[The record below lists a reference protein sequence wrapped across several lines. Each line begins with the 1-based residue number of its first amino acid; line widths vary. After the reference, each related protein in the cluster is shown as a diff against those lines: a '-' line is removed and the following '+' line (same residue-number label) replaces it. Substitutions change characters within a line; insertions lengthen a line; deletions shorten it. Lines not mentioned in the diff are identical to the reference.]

1 MKNIANIITTLRIIL
16 SIVLLKIEM
25 FSFFFFTIYI
35 VCGVSDFLDG
45 YIARKINI
53 TSKFGSRLDSIAD
66 ICLVISMSIIMLP
79 VINISKYIV
88 LWILIIVLVRI
99 TSIIIVICKYNT
111 FAILH
116 TYGNKLSGFM
126 LFCLP
131 LFYNMIN
138 TNLLASIVCV
148 VASISAIEEVI
159 IHILSKE
166 LKIDISSIIEV
177 LIHKFVSYD
186 TRQ

>member
-25 FSFFFFTIYI
+25 FSFLFFTIYI

-131 LFYNMIN
+131 LFYNMMN

>member
-25 FSFFFFTIYI
+25 FSFLFFTIYI
-35 VCGVSDFLDG
+35 MCGVSDFLDG
-45 YIARKINI
+45 YIARKMNMA
-53 TSKFGSRLDSIAD
+53 SKFGSRLDSIAD
-66 ICLVISMSIIMLP
+66 ICLVISMFIIMLP

-131 LFYNMIN
+131 LAYNIMN
-138 TNLLASIVCV
+138 TNLFTSIVCV
-148 VASISAIEEVI
+148 IASISAIEEVI